1 MIECMYASMYACLNV
16 CMDVFIH
23 DHMQSNIN
31 RYLAGP
37 IAFMISFTVFDYVK
51 LHLHLEK

>member
-1 MIECMYASMYACLNV
+1 
-16 CMDVFIH
+16 MDVFIH